1 MEEKNN
7 ENIIPIESKYTN
19 ARKLDNIDKGK
30 IILTQPGKSIM
41 TIGDRETRNLIRIV
55 VSAKFNWLQ
64 KRLWKHLL
72 NIDIE
77 DIKENK

>member
-41 TIGDRETRNLIRIV
+41 TIGDRDGHLTRIV